1 MVARHDA
8 SNSRWGSVSEC
19 WWCHGLTDA
28 PIHVTLLTPA
38 SSVIRSHNIKDD
50 SLFSADIEMLQ
61 LLHVLHVHTTLT
73 LKQLIVCGLKCHS
86 EDDVYS
92 GPRWLDDDMRW
103 PLVSRHRYIG
113 CTEGPWWYPVQGT
126 LPLLAASLT
135 GVWLVGA
142 HSRETARVQT
152 KPMYQAALLPRSSDI
167 FVSTS
172 NAPVKKSYSCNYGLP
187 LALFIGLFQEGF
199 NRIPFGKNRVLQSP
213 VYFDTH
219 FFVTAERE

>member
-1 MVARHDA
+1 M
-8 SNSRWGSVSEC
+8 
-19 WWCHGLTDA
+19 
-28 PIHVTLLTPA
+28 
-38 SSVIRSHNIKDD
+38 
-50 SLFSADIEMLQ
+50 
-61 LLHVLHVHTTLT
+61 
-73 LKQLIVCGLKCHS
+73 
-86 EDDVYS
+86 
-92 GPRWLDDDMRW
+92 
-103 PLVSRHRYIG
+103 
-113 CTEGPWWYPVQGT
+113 QGT

-152 KPMYQAALLPRSSDI
+152 KPMYQAALLPRPSDI

-199 NRIPFGKNRVLQSP
+199 NRIPFGKNLVLQSP

-219 FFVTAERE
+219 FFVTERSENKTKHSRHTHGRAGAVLRSTKSELFVKFTVISCL